1 MNFSCLPRKKF
12 PPKVSPLP
20 ALPKVG
26 RVTTWTQMATLP
38 KTAQCVTRRAPQ
50 LMQSRLRWH
59 QFALLPSLKG
69 LTASGPTRCSP
80 LSVRRLPFQA
90 ILTSTSTAPSVPYAT
105 LTSSKPQ
112 GLGEVPTRPCC
123 FGNRVIST
131 FLFEKK
137 SSQKKTLTFFPER
150 KISKESHAPNQP
162 TLAETKPSYKQRLFF
177 GKKMRTEK
185 KLNQACV

>member
-26 RVTTWTQMATLP
+26 RVTTWTQMVTLP
-38 KTAQCVTRRAPQ
+38 KTVQCVTRRAPQ

-90 ILTSTSTAPSVPYAT
+90 ILTSTSTAPSVPYAI

-112 GLGEVPTRPCC
+112 GLGEVPLSCC
-123 FGNRVIST
+123 FGSRTSFHFSFWKEKFAKENT
-131 FLFEKK
+131 YFLSRKK
-137 SSQKKTLTFFPER
+137 D
-150 KISKESHAPNQP
+150 
-162 TLAETKPSYKQRLFF
+162 KQR
-177 GKKMRTEK
+177 KPR
-185 KLNQACV
+185 A